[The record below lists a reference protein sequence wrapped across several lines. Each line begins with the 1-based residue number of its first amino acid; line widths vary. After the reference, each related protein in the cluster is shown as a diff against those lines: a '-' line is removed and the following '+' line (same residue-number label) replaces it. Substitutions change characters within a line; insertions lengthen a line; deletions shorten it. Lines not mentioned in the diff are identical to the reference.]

1 MSDFPLQMPEASYI
15 QVDSNCATESFH
27 LAFILIIILAL
38 AHGRFLYLGKDAVR
52 HEKPRLHRVRS
63 CRRRSASYLIRSGWF
78 TKQRQLNLLRKAAC
92 KVVRFHAADKAGL
105 FFLKKDKAGQRG
117 DEGCPG

>member
-1 MSDFPLQMPEASYI
+1 MPEASYI

-92 KVVRFHAADKAGL
+92 KVVRFHAADKAV
-105 FFLKKDKAGQRG
+105 FFFKKKDKAGQQG

>member
-52 HEKPRLHRVRS
+52 HEKPRSHRVRS

-92 KVVRFHAADKAGL
+92 KVVRFHAADKAG
-105 FFLKKDKAGQRG
+105 QQG